1 MNNVNNEIK
10 ERKAA
15 IIGAGHVGSHVGY
28 ALASQ
33 GLVENIVYIDI
44 DKEKA
49 FSQALDILDSVV
61 YLPHRITVKSGDYSD
76 IDDADIIVVCAGPL
90 PKMSQTR
97 MDTLGDTIAVMKDIV
112 SNIKKTKFSGIIIN
126 ISNPAD
132 VITHYIQ
139 NKLNYD
145 KKRIIST
152 STTLDSA
159 RLRRV
164 LSEEL
169 NIDQKS
175 IYGYSLGEHGESQM
189 TAWSTV
195 TIAGKPLLELMKEK
209 PEKYGKLDLNDIAMK
224 GRRAGWDILGGKG
237 STEFGIGSSLA
248 EVVRA
253 IICNE
258 HRVLPVSVYL
268 NGEYGQKDV
277 YASVPAVLGKDGVE
291 EIIELNMTN
300 EEKKLFDNSCEV
312 MRKNYKL
319 ALSM

>member
-1 MNNVNNEIK
+1 MNNIK
-10 ERKAA
+10 TRKIA
-15 IIGAGHVGSHVGY
+15 IIGAGHVGSHAGY
-28 ALASQ
+28 SLASQ

-44 DKEKA
+44 DKKKA
-49 FSQALDILDSVV
+49 FSQALDIFDSIV
-61 YLPHRITVKSGDYSD
+61 YLPHRIIVKDGDYSD
-76 IDDADIIVVCAGPL
+76 IDDADIMVICAGPL
-90 PKMSQTR
+90 PNMSQTR
-97 MDTLGDTIAVMKDIV
+97 MDTLGDTVAVMKDII
-112 SNIKKTKFSGIIIN
+112 SNIKKTKFAGIIIN

-145 KKRIIST
+145 YKKIIST

-159 RLRRV
+159 RLRRAI
-164 LSEEL
+164 SEEI

-175 IYGYSLGEHGESQM
+175 IYAYSLGEHGESQM
-189 TAWSTV
+189 VAWSTV
-195 TIAGKPLLELMKEK
+195 TIAGKPLFELIKEK
-209 PEKYGKLDLNDIAMK
+209 PEKYGKLDLNKIAEK
-224 GRRAGWDILGGKG
+224 GKKGGWEVLGGKG
-237 STEFGIGSSLA
+237 STEFGIGASLS
-248 EVVRA
+248 EVVKA

-291 EIIELNMTN
+291 EIIELNMTE
-300 EEKKLFDNSCEV
+300 EEKKLFDNSCKIMSE
-312 MRKNYKL
+312 NYKL

>member
-1 MNNVNNEIK
+1 MNNIK
-10 ERKAA
+10 TRKIA
-15 IIGAGHVGSHVGY
+15 IIGAGHVGSHAGY
-28 ALASQ
+28 SLASQ

-44 DKEKA
+44 DKKKA
-49 FSQALDILDSVV
+49 FSQALDIFDSIV
-61 YLPHRITVKSGDYSD
+61 YLSHRIIVKDGDYSD
-76 IDDADIIVVCAGPL
+76 IDDADIMVICAGPL
-90 PKMSQTR
+90 PNMSQTR
-97 MDTLGDTIAVMKDIV
+97 MDTLGDTVAVMKDII
-112 SNIKKTKFSGIIIN
+112 SNIKKTKFAGIIIN

-139 NKLNYD
+139 NQLNYD
-145 KKRIIST
+145 YKKIIST

-159 RLRRV
+159 RLRRA

-175 IYGYSLGEHGESQM
+175 IYAYSLGEHGESQM
-189 TAWSTV
+189 VAWSTV
-195 TIAGKPLLELMKEK
+195 TIAGKPLFELIKEK
-209 PEKYGKLDLNDIAMK
+209 PEKYGKLDLNKIAEK
-224 GRRAGWDILGGKG
+224 GKKGGWEVLGGKG
-237 STEFGIGSSLA
+237 STEFGIGASLS
-248 EVVRA
+248 EVVKA

-291 EIIELNMTN
+291 EIIELNMTE
-300 EEKKLFDNSCEV
+300 EEKKLFDNSCKI
-312 MRKNYKL
+312 MSKNYKL

>member
-1 MNNVNNEIK
+1 MNNIK
-10 ERKAA
+10 TRKIA
-15 IIGAGHVGSHVGY
+15 IIGAGHVGSHAGY
-28 ALASQ
+28 SLASQ

-44 DKEKA
+44 DKKKA
-49 FSQALDILDSVV
+49 FSQALDIFDSIV
-61 YLPHRITVKSGDYSD
+61 YLPHRIIVKDGDYSD
-76 IDDADIIVVCAGPL
+76 IDDADIIVICAGPL
-90 PKMSQTR
+90 PNMSQTR
-97 MDTLGDTIAVMKDIV
+97 MDTLGDTVAVMKDII
-112 SNIKKTKFSGIIIN
+112 SNIKKTKFAGIIIN

-139 NKLNYD
+139 NQLNYD
-145 KKRIIST
+145 YKKIIST

-159 RLRRV
+159 RLRRA

-175 IYGYSLGEHGESQM
+175 IYAYSLGEHGESQM
-189 TAWSTV
+189 VAWSTV
-195 TIAGKPLLELMKEK
+195 TIAGKPLFELIKEK
-209 PEKYGKLDLNDIAMK
+209 PEKYGKLDLNKIAEK
-224 GRRAGWDILGGKG
+224 GKKGGWEVLGGKG
-237 STEFGIGSSLA
+237 STEFGIGASLS
-248 EVVRA
+248 EVVKA

-291 EIIELNMTN
+291 EIIELNMTE
-300 EEKKLFDNSCEV
+300 EEKKLFDNSCKIMSE
-312 MRKNYKL
+312 NYKL